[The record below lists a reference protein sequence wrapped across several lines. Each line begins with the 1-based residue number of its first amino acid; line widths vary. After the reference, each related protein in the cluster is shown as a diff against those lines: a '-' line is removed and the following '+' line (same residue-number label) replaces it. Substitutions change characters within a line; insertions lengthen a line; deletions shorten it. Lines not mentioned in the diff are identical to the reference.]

1 MKRVILFGHS
11 EKELVAEAME
21 QIRPWLEGRAEVT
34 EDTSVDTPWDGDQV
48 DFVAVLGGDGTMLS
62 AARKFS
68 PNAIPIV
75 GINMGKFGF
84 LTETTVEQCRET
96 LTDVL
101 EENYRIRDRMM
112 LHCQLQRDG
121 EVMQETIGLNDV
133 VVSRTC
139 LSRLLTIDF
148 FVDGE
153 TVNTYR
159 ADGLIVATPV
169 GSTAHSLSA
178 GGPIVVPEMDAFIV
192 SPICPHT
199 LSNRPIVLPPDTELE
214 VRPGEYAERPAMTVD
229 GHIFSPLDEGDVVRV
244 RRAKE
249 KLRLIQTGRQH
260 YFQTL
265 RNKLG
270 WSGQPHYVR

>member
-1 MKRVILFGHS
+1 MKKVILFGHS

-21 QIRPWLEGRAEVT
+21 EIHPWLQDRAEVV
-34 EDTSVDTPWDGDQV
+34 EDTSVDTAWEGNDV
-48 DFVAVLGGDGTMLS
+48 DFVVVLGGDGTMLS

-68 PNAIPIV
+68 PSGIPIV

-101 EENYRIRDRMM
+101 QENYRTRDRMM
-112 LHCQLQRDG
+112 LRCELQRGG
-121 EVMQETIGLNDV
+121 EVVQETLGLNDV

-159 ADGLIVATPV
+159 ADGLIVASPV

-178 GGPIVVPEMDAFIV
+178 GGPIVVPEMDAFVV

-199 LSNRPIVLPPDTELE
+199 LSNRPIILPPETDLE
-214 VRPGEYAERPAMTVD
+214 VRPGDYAEPPAMTVD
-229 GHIFSPLDEGDVVRV
+229 GHIFSPLQEDDVVRV
-244 RRAKE
+244 RRAEE

-270 WSGQPHYVR
+270 WSGHPHYVR